1 MEDLKNFYK
10 TALQRDISIL
20 RTAAN
25 TLGDLAYRWPDQITV
40 IKDLA
45 AYLIKISEQT
55 LAGGWKAYALKARV
69 IPIAEVALE
78 DTLELIAA
86 QEAVKIKQ
94 AEASMEKANKIL
106 KEQQEKIARAK
117 AAEVVTKALALEKA
131 EKAEKAEKKAALEAQ
146 IAELEE
152 LS

>member
-10 TALQRDISIL
+10 TALQRDITIL

-25 TLGDLAYRWPDQITV
+25 TLGDLAYRWPEQITV

-55 LAGGWKAYALKARV
+55 LAGGWKAYALKTKT
-69 IPIAEVALE
+69 IPIAEVAMD
-78 DTLELIAA
+78 DTLELIEA
-86 QEAVKIKQ
+86 QEA
-94 AEASMEKANKIL
+94 
-106 KEQQEKIARAK
+106 QQLLAEKIARKK
-117 AAEVVTKALALEKA
+117 AADEVEQALAL
-131 EKAEKAEKKAALEAQ
+131 EKAEKKAALEAQ

>member
-10 TALQRDISIL
+10 TALQRDITIL

-25 TLGDLAYRWPDQITV
+25 TLGDLAYRWPEQITV

-55 LAGGWKAYALKARV
+55 LAGDWKAYALKARV
-69 IPIAEVALE
+69 IPIAEVAIE

-86 QEAVKIKQ
+86 QEA
-94 AEASMEKANKIL
+94 
-106 KEQQEKIARAK
+106 QQLLAEKIARKK
-117 AAEVVTKALALEKA
+117 AADEVEQALAL
-131 EKAEKAEKKAALEAQ
+131 EKAEKKAALEAQ

>member
-69 IPIAEVALE
+69 IPIAEVALD
-78 DTLELIAA
+78 DTLELVAA
-86 QEAVKIKQ
+86 EEATRILAEKQ
-94 AEASMEKANKIL
+94 ARK
-106 KEQQEKIARAK
+106 K
-117 AAEVVTKALALEKA
+117 AAEEVEKALAL
-131 EKAEKAEKKAALEAQ
+131 EKAEKKAALEAQ